1 MDAVMVQAEWR
12 ESWDRI
18 RARKSGLINT
28 EQCSR
33 LDT

>member
-1 MDAVMVQAEWR
+1 MDAVAVKVQAEWR

-28 EQCSR
+28 E
-33 LDT
+33 